1 MTNAPS
7 APRSRTRLIVATAM
21 ITVVAMLAVAG
32 TAWLVVTRLRGDDP
46 APIPTAGLPDIVV
59 FIEPKATTAQD
70 AVVFNYLARSELVE
84 QALHYGQ
91 DDALAE
97 FRCLFADRPVMLDGI
112 SADALPSSYRVH
124 LRSSEDGTNLERVT
138 ADLRSLPGVREVQQ
152 PLAATRSGV
161 TQPDQPDVGG
171 PRFGDHDRC
180 GDPTR
185 GVPVK

>member
-1 MTNAPS
+1 MSRDPS
-7 APRSRTRLIVATAM
+7 VPRARGRLIVL
-21 ITVVAMLAVAG
+21 TVVVTVVTMLAAAAVG
-32 TAWLVVTRLRGDDP
+32 LVVARLHADDP